1 LSIELFTATDFQSS
15 TWVKLRKLMEER
27 LQLHREMNDEPIPE
41 SDTSLLRGRIAEL
54 RFLLALP
61 EYVTRAREAQVTIEP
76 GDISSMY

>member
-1 LSIELFTATDFQSS
+1 LSIESFTATDFQSS
-15 TWVKLRKLMEER
+15 TWLKLRRLMEER

-41 SDTSLLRGRIAEL
+41 SDTSILRGRIAEL

-61 EYVTRAREAQVTIEP
+61 EYVLRAREAQVTIEP

>member
-27 LQLHREMNDEPIPE
+27 LQLHREMNDEPIHE

-61 EYVTRAREAQVTIEP
+61 EYVLRAREAQVTIEP